1 MGITQAHVEQ
11 GSICYVPGGIQ
22 PKCCGDS
29 KEREITFECR
39 SLPPGFWWWSCLY
52 FSSGRNSHA
61 GHSETLTGQGCGG
74 KTCYTVH
81 PQMLF
86 LLWGFL
92 SLFSPFKPFSQIQCC
107 RTQPHI
113 QTTIC
118 FSSWRK
124 KKQED
129 DRSQRLVESLILE
142 MELNCKLVKSLR
154 NLQGWS
160 FHCVFSVCRGAFAVY
175 KNLSLQGVFPW
186 SFAFYRDILRRPRL
200 RQPLSFGWMSAS
212 IYCHYSDAREE
223 RDVFTF

>member
-1 MGITQAHVEQ
+1 M
-11 GSICYVPGGIQ
+11 PGGIQ

-74 KTCYTVH
+74 KMCYTVH

-129 DRSQRLVESLILE
+129 DRSIIVPNYPERGPY
-142 MELNCKLVKSLR
+142 CHVKST
-154 NLQGWS
+154 GWTPKQVP
-160 FHCVFSVCRGAFAVY
+160 CPPQMPRGFAIGAVY
-175 KNLSLQGVFPW
+175 EKSSLWPQVLG
-186 SFAFYRDILRRPRL
+186 
-200 RQPLSFGWMSAS
+200 
-212 IYCHYSDAREE
+212 
-223 RDVFTF
+223 